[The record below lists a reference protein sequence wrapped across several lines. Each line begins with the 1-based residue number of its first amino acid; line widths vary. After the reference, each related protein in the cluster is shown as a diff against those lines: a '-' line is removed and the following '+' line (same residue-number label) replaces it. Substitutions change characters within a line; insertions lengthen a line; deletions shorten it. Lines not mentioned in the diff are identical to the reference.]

1 MSFSR
6 SKTISRLSYARPCVV
21 SDTRRYVVGGR
32 GGLVGLARD
41 DSAHVGAVAAGG
53 DVGLAEEGVVERDLA
68 VAAVELPGA
77 VVDGVGGVV
86 EEGVGDVESAVADAD
101 EDVAAMWGEGDEE
114 EWVGWGEVIM
124 SRLNHEMDYALN
136 CIMN

>member
-1 MSFSR
+1 M
-6 SKTISRLSYARPCVV
+6 
-21 SDTRRYVVGGR
+21 
-32 GGLVGLARD
+32 
-41 DSAHVGAVAAGG
+41 GAVAAGG

-114 EWVGWGEVIM
+114 WVGWGEVIM

-136 CIMN
+136 HIMN